1 MSWQSIKPRETLE
14 RMVVTRGGWVNAHA
28 HIDRSF
34 IINEANWRLTGH
46 KLEEKWDYVD
56 QFKRESS
63 VADIERHMARVVE
76 LMLAQGV
83 QALGSF
89 IDCDTVVKDKA
100 LQAAQRIRDSY
111 GTQIKLRFIHQPIK
125 GLMDPSEQQWFQEA
139 AEFVDIIGGLPERDS
154 KVRLPEDRRAE
165 HLDQLFEMGKKYG
178 KPLHVH
184 IDQMNTPEQ
193 RDTELLIAKTREHG
207 YRGKVVA
214 IHGLS
219 IAAQP
224 RERRNEIYQ
233 GLIDQDITMIACPT
247 GWIDSRRNEVQA
259 PTHSAVTPV
268 DEMLRAGVRV
278 ALGTDNIA
286 DIYKPFVDGDM
297 WTELRFLLEA
307 THTYD
312 MRSLA
317 NIASTNGLRALWLD

>member
-1 MSWQSIKPRETLE
+1 MAWQSINPRESLE
-14 RMVVTRGGWVNAHA
+14 RMVKTRGGWVNAHA

-34 IINEANWRLTGH
+34 IINEDNWHLTADT
-46 KLEEKWDYVD
+46 LEQKWDYVD

-76 LMLAQGV
+76 LMLEQGA

-89 IDCDTVVKDKA
+89 IDCDTVVRDKA
-100 LQAAQRIRDSY
+100 LQAAQRIKDRY
-111 GTQIKLRFIHQPIK
+111 GKQIKLRFIHQPIK
-125 GLMDPSEQQWFQEA
+125 GLMDKSERQWFEEA
-139 AEFVDIIGGLPERDS
+139 ASFVDIIGGLPERDS
-154 KVRLPEDRRAE
+154 KIRLPEDHRAD
-165 HLDQLFEMGKKYG
+165 HLDLLFEAGKKHG

-184 IDQMNTPEQ
+184 IDQMNAPEQ
-193 RDTELLIAKTREHG
+193 RDTELLIEKTREHG
-207 YRGKVVA
+207 YKGKVAAV
-214 IHGLS
+214 HGLS

-224 RERRNEIYQ
+224 QERRQEIYR
-233 GLIDQDITMIACPT
+233 GLVEQDITMIACPT
-247 GWIDSRRNEVQA
+247 GWIDARRNETQA

-268 DEMLRAGVRV
+268 DEMLPAGVRV

-286 DIYKPFVDGDM
+286 DIYKPFVDGNL

-312 MRSLA
+312 VRALA